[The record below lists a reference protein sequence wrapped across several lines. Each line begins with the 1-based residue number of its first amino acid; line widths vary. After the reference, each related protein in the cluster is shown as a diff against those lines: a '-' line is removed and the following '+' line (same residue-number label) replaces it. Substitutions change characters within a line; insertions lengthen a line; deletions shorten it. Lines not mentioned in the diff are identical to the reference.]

1 MLGKRF
7 KVEVD
12 VTSGTLVEEATGAA
26 NAVSRKGVQQVLEF
40 TREKNVD
47 LEA

>member
-12 VTSGTLVEEATGAA
+12 VTSGTLVEEA
-26 NAVSRKGVQQVLEF
+26 NAVSRKGVQHVLEF